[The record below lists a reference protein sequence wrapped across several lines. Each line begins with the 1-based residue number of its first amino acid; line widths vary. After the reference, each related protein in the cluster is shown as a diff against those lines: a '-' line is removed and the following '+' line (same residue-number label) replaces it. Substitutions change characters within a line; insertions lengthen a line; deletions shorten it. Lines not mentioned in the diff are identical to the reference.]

1 MSTDSLTPHIQDGA
15 TSRLEDL
22 SRMVF
27 RRYGDFSASTIEAE
41 ALSMMIELANMVVDD
56 VRMHPYAST
65 ALQSEPYYHAMQDR
79 SAIPDNIM
87 VAGLLFYYA
96 EQQGSERVGSYGPK
110 FARTMNQELWRA
122 ANGNTSIEMTPWDKQ
137 ATTTQTTTT
146 AATQTTA
153 TQTSSTPGPQG
164 PAGAA
169 GATGP
174 AGANGL
180 GWTGVTYDSS
190 TGRITFASND
200 GLGYVTDDLRPS
212 GGGSGISNVVE
223 DTTPQLGGNLDL
235 AGNDITGTGDITLT
249 ASSSPGARLTLDG
262 SSFNSQSPATFTDF
276 NGSLTVDAANAKFEV
291 STFRTQRSA
300 SQVDFY
306 ANGASAQIQ
315 WQGNDI
321 WHDDNANTKIDSHL
335 NQANPTTG
343 YVLSW
348 NGTDYAWVA
357 QSGGGSGAPGG
368 ATTQVQFNNSGAF
381 GGDSTFTFDSAT
393 NTLTVQNL
401 TVTGSGATNTISSSS
416 DVVLDA
422 GNRVSVQG
430 AVPFRLPNVTTT
442 QRNAIAG
449 ATGDMV
455 FNTTT
460 SAVEVYN
467 GTAWVTL

>member
-1 MSTDSLTPHIQDGA
+1 
-15 TSRLEDL
+15 
-22 SRMVF
+22 MVF

-65 ALQSEPYYHAMQDR
+65 ALQSEPYYQAMQDR
-79 SAIPDNIM
+79 GAIPDNIM

-110 FARTMNQELWRA
+110 FARTMNQELWRVT
-122 ANGNTSIEMTPWDKQ
+122 NGNTSIEMTPWDKQ
-137 ATTTQTTTT
+137 ASTTTAAAATQTTTT
-146 AATQTTA
+146 QA
-153 TQTSSTPGPQG
+153 SSAPGPQG
-164 PAGAA
+164 PAGAD
-169 GATGP
+169 GATGQQGATGPQGP

-223 DTTPQLGGNLDL
+223 DTSPQLGGNLDL
-235 AGNDITGTGDITLT
+235 NSHDITGIGGITLS
-249 ASSSPGARLTLDG
+249 ASSSPGAQLTLDG
-262 SSFNSQSPATFTDF
+262 SSFNSQQPATLTDY
-276 NGSLTVDAANAKFEV
+276 NGRLTVDTANANFET

-300 SQVDFY
+300 SQIDFY
-306 ANGASAQIQ
+306 TNGALNRIE
-315 WQGNDI
+315 WQGDDI
-321 WHDDNANTKIDSHL
+321 WHDGNANTKIDSHL
-335 NQANPTTG
+335 NQANPTSG

-357 QSGGGSGAPGG
+357 QSGGGSGTPGG

-381 GGDSTFTFDSAT
+381 AGDSTFTFDSAT

-467 GTAWVTL
+467 GTAWVAL